1 MPLLLRGVVSGR
13 LRRSLCTAAAASP
26 PWAMVDRG
34 TLMKKSEGSV
44 SFSFARAP
52 AVSYVTI
59 PIFGRAFMSK
69 PPPDGRVYPDMLR
82 SRVLAASGHGFLL
95 LGTLKSR
102 YRAHPLSGL
111 DLPAE
116 VLLKVAPLEL
126 LYRKFTR
133 FVCNPVSGQLFRLP
147 EFEEPEERTLSF
159 ADGMAGMG
167 LLTQADGGG
176 PNLAPKRYAAAQL
189 TEVDGG
195 RRFLLR
201 RFSSETGD
209 WDEQVLPSPLPPRRR
224 MHLGHEVLDFGGRL
238 WWVDVSWGAVC
249 VDPFSDRPELCP
261 VELPPD
267 SMLPNQQGET
277 EMEQL
282 VQRRHMGVSAGR
294 LCYAEVDPLHIRSFV
309 LDDDQSGRWTLEHQ
323 VSVPDLWRNGG
334 NAKATPSIAAI
345 DPLDTDA
352 LHLSVDKIHVNLDMG
367 KRTIKGS
374 VCTDESQMASG
385 SYLPCVL
392 PLFLWSS
399 PIPGKNKTLDMAKN
413 TTLADVLVR
422 SDRQQTK

>member
-1 MPLLLRGVVSGR
+1 MLPLLRGVVSGR
-13 LRRSLCTAAAASP
+13 LRRSLCTAAASIP

-69 PPPDGRVYPDMLR
+69 PPPDGRVYSDMLR
-82 SRVLAASGHGFLL
+82 SRVLAASAHGFLL

-147 EFEEPEERTLSF
+147 EFEEPEEKTLTF

-167 LLTQADGGG
+167 LLTQADGEGLNG
-176 PNLAPKRYAAAQL
+176 PPKRYAAAQL

-195 RRFLLR
+195 RRLLLR

-209 WDEQVLPSPLPPRRR
+209 WDELVLPSPLPPQRR

-294 LCYAEVDPLHIRSFV
+294 LRYAEVDPLHIRSFV
-309 LDDDQSGRWTLEHQ
+309 LDNHQSGRWTLEHQ

-345 DPLDTDA
+345 DPLNADA
-352 LHLSVDKIHVNLDMG
+352 LHLSVDQIHVSLDMR
-367 KRTIKGS
+367 KRMIEGS
-374 VCTDESQMASG
+374 VILDASQLGSG
-385 SYLPCVL
+385 FYLPCLL
-392 PLFLWSS
+392 PSFLWSS
-399 PIPGKNKTLDMAKN
+399 TIPGKNKTLDTAKN
-413 TTLADVLVR
+413 KTLADVLVR
-422 SDRQQTK
+422 SDKQQAK